1 MTNLESYNH
10 ATQGM
15 TLIEQNIFAAVFVG
29 ALSAILSDDAGRR
42 QWARAL
48 KTARN
53 YPFAF
58 KGAQQA
64 HSKVESMV
72 LADEPCPDCGS
83 HHHRSC
89 ATVAPVGT
97 AGLAEIVDGALA
109 RAK

>member
-29 ALSAILSDDAGRR
+29 ALSAILSDDTGRR

-48 KTARN
+48 ETARN

-58 KGAQQA
+58 KGT
-64 HSKVESMV
+64 
-72 LADEPCPDCGS
+72 
-83 HHHRSC
+83 
-89 ATVAPVGT
+89 ATTMAPVAPVGT
-97 AGLAEIVDGALA
+97 AGLAEIVDEALA
-109 RAK
+109 PHITDRQKVARP